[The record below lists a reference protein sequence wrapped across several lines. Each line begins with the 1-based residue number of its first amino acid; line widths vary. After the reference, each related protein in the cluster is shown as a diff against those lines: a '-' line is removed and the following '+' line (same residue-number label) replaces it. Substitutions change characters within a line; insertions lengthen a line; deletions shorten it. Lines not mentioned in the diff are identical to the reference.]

1 MSPDTKLAMMMI
13 VVGFVGFPLACWL
26 FCLWVDYSDGEV
38 ARRCRRA
45 NRRYFKW
52 EQEQRRR
59 RRRRK

>member
-1 MSPDTKLAMMMI
+1 MDAQTKLAMIMI
-13 VVGFVGFPLACWL
+13 ALGFIGFPLTCWL

-52 EQEQRRR
+52 EQQQK

>member
-52 EQEQRRR
+52 EQEQKRRR
-59 RRRRK
+59 RR

>member
-52 EQEQRRR
+52 EQEQKR

>member
-52 EQEQRRR
+52 EQEQK
-59 RRRRK
+59 RRKRRK

>member
-52 EQEQRRR
+52 EQEQKMRK
-59 RRRRK
+59 RRK

>member
-52 EQEQRRR
+52 EQEQK
-59 RRRRK
+59 RRRKRK

>member
-13 VVGFVGFPLACWL
+13 VVGFVGFPLVCWL

-52 EQEQRRR
+52 EQEQK
-59 RRRRK
+59 RRRKRK

>member
-45 NRRYFKW
+45 NRRYFEW
-52 EQEQRRR
+52 EQEQK
-59 RRRRK
+59 RRRKRN

>member
-52 EQEQRRR
+52 EQEQKRK